1 MFLTRPPVRG
11 GGQAGLK
18 KKKKKKVDGWM
29 GMENVV

>member
-18 KKKKKKVDGWM
+18 KKKKKVDGWM